1 MKNLIWFLVFF
12 GYVSCGFSQTT
23 RTIVKNFRAQTN
35 NVELLFDCEKEIK
48 YWDNDLVQVV
58 IDINV
63 DVVGK
68 EHILETLIKLGRY
81 TMEKEEF
88 SETLYISLP
97 KLKNDIYVQ
106 GNLIN
111 EYFNVIMYLPKHMS
125 YKTVELSL

>member
-1 MKNLIWFLVFF
+1 M
-12 GYVSCGFSQTT
+12 
-23 RTIVKNFRAQTN
+23 
-35 NVELLFDCEKEIK
+35 
-48 YWDNDLVQVV
+48 VQVV

-63 DVVGK
+63 DVVGR

-81 TMEKEEF
+81 GMEKEEF
-88 SETLYISLP
+88 NETLYISLP